1 MVTNTSP
8 WPAVQTGGGGNNASW
23 FNRSNQQ
30 ISPTFIQSP
39 NVSIWFDFKLIFT
52 CVKQKTNQRKT
63 LLFYFLFFTY
73 LYEKRMVN
81 GSYMLNGRKIYD
93 TIIKKS
99 NSDTDS
105 SVCINLAIII
115 MLNDETKWF
124 GNKMRFM
131 YGKCHIWTSFDAL
144 FLSTNV
150 ILLF

>member
-1 MVTNTSP
+1 MRQKNESKENTS
-8 WPAVQTGGGGNNASW
+8 V
-23 FNRSNQQ
+23 
-30 ISPTFIQSP
+30 
-39 NVSIWFDFKLIFT
+39 
-52 CVKQKTNQRKT
+52 
-63 LLFYFLFFTY
+63 LFFV
-73 LYEKRMVN
+73 LNVYEKCMVN

-131 YGKCHIWTSFDAL
+131 YGKCHIQTSFDAFFVYQPYSL
-144 FLSTNV
+144 F
-150 ILLF
+150 